1 MLIESIESLLK
12 EAFELDAKKRVELD
26 IGALLRM
33 DSERRMKALGD
44 GVKNTIL
51 TPNEAV
57 KVKTFLLLK
66 VVILSSCS
74 SRTSAWQR
82 WPGAMHQKTHS
93 RKGRNSRRQRL
104 HLLMKVERR

>member
-33 DSERRMKALGD
+33 DSERRMKVLGD

-51 TPNEAV
+51 TPNEARKSENLPPV
-57 KVKTFLLLK
+57 EGGDSLFLQQQNYSLAALAK
-66 VVILSSCS
+66 RDASLP
-74 SRTSAWQR
+74 RTELRAVAH
-82 WPGAMHQKTHS
+82 PFH
-93 RKGRNSRRQRL
+93 
-104 HLLMKVERR
+104 